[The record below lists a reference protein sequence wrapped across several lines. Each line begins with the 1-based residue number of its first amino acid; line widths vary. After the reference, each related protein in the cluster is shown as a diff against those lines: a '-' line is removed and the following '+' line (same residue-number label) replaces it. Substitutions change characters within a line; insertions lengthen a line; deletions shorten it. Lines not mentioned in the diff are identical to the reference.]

1 MAPAGRGR
9 GRGAGVKVLV
19 VEDEPGSRNELVELV
34 RDLGYSASAAGS
46 VAEADAALARLLPD
60 VCVTDLGLPD
70 GDGLDVVRAAKAAGR
85 DCAVVVLTGR
95 GSVKSAIEAM
105 KAGAHD
111 FLLKP
116 LKTAQLASALAQL
129 SEQHEAARGLLPAV
143 LPDPDAA
150 GGLAGMVG
158 RSAPMLEVF
167 RLLTRVARSN
177 APVMITGESGSGK
190 EVAAATVH
198 LLSRRAKRPFVAVN
212 CGAISPTLVE
222 SELFGH
228 EKGAFTGADRRRAGT
243 FEMAHGGTLFLDEVT
258 EMPPELQVKLL
269 RVLETR
275 TFRRVGGT
283 EELDMDVRLVAS
295 SNRDLADAVR
305 REAFRADLFYRLN
318 VFPLRLPPLRER
330 REDVPLLAE
339 RFLSEIEEK
348 ERRGFS
354 SFEPPALEALCRHD
368 WPGNVRELKNAVHR
382 AYVLSDPP
390 AIQAEA
396 AEAVLTDSGA
406 TDVRPTAGD
415 EESWP
420 AVPVRVGET
429 LQAVER
435 KVLTA
440 TLQAVKGDKRAAAEL
455 LGVSLKT
462 IYNKLREYQLE
473 P

>member
-1 MAPAGRGR
+1 M
-9 GRGAGVKVLV
+9 KVLV
-19 VEDEPGSRNELVELV
+19 VEDEPGAREALLELVK
-34 RDLGYSASAAGS
+34 DLGYEVTAAAS
-46 VAEADAALARLLPD
+46 VADAEAALSLFAPD
-60 VCVTDLGLPD
+60 VCITDLGLPD
-70 GDGLDVVRAAKAAGR
+70 GDGLDVVRAAKATGR
-85 DCAVVVLTGR
+85 DCAVLVLTGK
-95 GSVKSAIEAM
+95 GSVRSAVEAM

-111 FLLKP
+111 YLLKP
-116 LKTAQLASALAQL
+116 LRTAQLKTALAQL
-129 SEQHEAARGLLPAV
+129 SEQHEAMRGV
-143 LPDPDAA
+143 LSAAPPDPAAA

-177 APVMITGESGSGK
+177 APVLITGESGTGK
-190 EVAAATVH
+190 EVAAVTVH
-198 LLSRRAKRPFVAVN
+198 LLSRRAAQPFVALN
-212 CGAISPTLVE
+212 CGAISPMLVE

-228 EKGAFTGADRRRAGT
+228 ERGAFTGAERRRAGT
-243 FEMAHGGTLFLDEVT
+243 FEMAHGGTLFLDEVS
-258 EMPPELQVKLL
+258 EMPPEVQVKFL

-283 EELDMDVRLVAS
+283 EELDMNVRLVTS

-305 REAFRADLFYRLN
+305 RDAFRSDLFYRLN
-318 VFPLRLPPLRER
+318 VFPLRLPPLRDR
-330 REDVPLLAE
+330 REDVPLLAAH
-339 RFLSEIEEK
+339 FLSEIEEK

-354 SFEPPALEALCRHD
+354 SFEPRALEAFSGYG

-390 AIQAEA
+390 EIEAVA

-406 TDVRPTAGD
+406 AELHSVAGSD
-415 EESWP
+415 DTWP

-429 LQAVER
+429 LQSVE
-435 KVLTA
+435 KKLLTA
-440 TLQAVKGDKRAAAEL
+440 TLLAVRGDKRIAAEL

-462 IYNKLREYQLE
+462 IYNKLKEYQLE

>member
-1 MAPAGRGR
+1 MN
-9 GRGAGVKVLV
+9 VLV
-19 VEDEPGSRNELVELV
+19 VEDEPGAREAIVELV
-34 RDLGYSASAAGS
+34 RELGYEASG
-46 VAEADAALARLLPD
+46 VGTVADASSALVTLRPD
-60 VCVTDLGLPD
+60 VCIADLGLPD
-70 GDGLDVVRAAKAAGR
+70 GDGLDVVRNAKAAGR

-95 GSVKSAIEAM
+95 GSVRSAVEAM

-116 LKTAQLASALAQL
+116 LKTSQLAATLSQLA
-129 SEQHEAARGLLPAV
+129 ERHDEARGAQAEG
-143 LPDPDAA
+143 LPDPATE

-158 RSAPMLEVF
+158 RSAPMLEVY

-177 APVMITGESGSGK
+177 APVMITGESGTGK
-190 EVAAATVH
+190 EIAASTVH
-198 LLSRRAKRPFVAVN
+198 LLSRRASRPFIAVN

-258 EMPPELQVKLL
+258 EMPPELQVKFL

-275 TFRRVGGT
+275 TFRRVGGS
-283 EELDMDVRLVAS
+283 EELDMDIRLVAS

-305 REAFRADLFYRLN
+305 RETFRADLFYRLN

-330 REDVPLLAE
+330 KEDIPPLATH
-339 RFLSEIEEK
+339 FLSQIEEK

-354 SFEPPALEALCRHD
+354 SFEERALAAFSGHD
-368 WPGNVRELKNAVHR
+368 WPGNVRELRNAIHR

-390 AIQAEA
+390 AIQTEA

-406 TDVRPTAGD
+406 AELRPVAGD
-415 EESWP
+415 DETWP
-420 AVPVRVGET
+420 AVPIRVGET
-429 LQAVER
+429 LQAVE
-435 KVLTA
+435 KKLLTA
-440 TLQAVKGDKRAAAEL
+440 TLLAVKGDKRVAAEL

-462 IYNKLREYQLE
+462 IYNKLKEYQLE

>member
-1 MAPAGRGR
+1 M
-9 GRGAGVKVLV
+9 
-19 VEDEPGSRNELVELV
+19 
-34 RDLGYSASAAGS
+34 
-46 VAEADAALARLLPD
+46 AEALTALGLFSPD
-60 VCVTDLGLPD
+60 VCITDLGLPD
-70 GDGLDVVRAAKAAGR
+70 GDGLDVVRAAKATGR
-85 DCAVVVLTGR
+85 DCSVLVLTGK
-95 GSVKSAIEAM
+95 GSVRTAVEAM

-111 FLLKP
+111 YLLKP
-116 LKTAQLASALAQL
+116 LKAAQLTTALAHL
-129 SEQHEAARGLLPAV
+129 AEQHEASRGAPPAA
-143 LPDPDAA
+143 LPDPAAA

-158 RSAPMLEVF
+158 RSTPMLEVF

-177 APVMITGESGSGK
+177 APVMITGESGTGK

-198 LLSRRAKRPFVAVN
+198 LLSQRAARPFVALN
-212 CGAISPTLVE
+212 CGAISPMLVE

-228 EKGAFTGADRRRAGT
+228 ERGAFTGAERRRAGT
-243 FEMAHGGTLFLDEVT
+243 FEMAHGGTLFLDEVS
-258 EMPPELQVKLL
+258 EMPPEVQVKFL

-283 EELDMDVRLVAS
+283 EELDIDIRLVTS

-305 REAFRADLFYRLN
+305 REAFRSDLFYRLN
-318 VFPLRLPPLRER
+318 VFPLRLPPLRDR
-330 REDVPLLAE
+330 KEDVPLLAAH
-339 RFLSEIEEK
+339 FLSQIEEK

-354 SFEPPALEALCRHD
+354 SFEERALEALSGYD

-406 TDVRPTAGD
+406 AELHRGAGD
-415 EESWP
+415 DEPWP

-429 LQAVER
+429 LQSVEKR
-435 KVLTA
+435 LLTA
-440 TLQAVKGDKRAAAEL
+440 TLLAVKGDKRVAAEL

-462 IYNKLREYQLE
+462 IYNKLKEYQLE
-473 P
+473 S

>member
-1 MAPAGRGR
+1 MN
-9 GRGAGVKVLV
+9 VLV
-19 VEDEPGSRNELVELV
+19 VEDEPGAREALVELV
-34 RDLGYSASAAGS
+34 KELGYDASAVGT
-46 VAEADAALARLLPD
+46 VADATAALSRLRPD
-60 VCVTDLGLPD
+60 VCIADLGLPD
-70 GDGLDVVRAAKAAGR
+70 GDGIDVVRAAKNAGG

-95 GSVKSAIEAM
+95 GSVRSAVEAM

-116 LKTAQLASALAQL
+116 LRTAQLTATLAQL
-129 SEQHEAARGLLPAV
+129 SERHDEARGNLPAG
-143 LPDPDAA
+143 LPDPASA
-150 GGLAGMVG
+150 GGLAGMIG

-198 LLSRRAKRPFVAVN
+198 LLSRRARQPFIAIN

-243 FEMAHGGTLFLDEVT
+243 FEMANGGTLFLDEVT
-258 EMPPELQVKLL
+258 EMPPELQVKFL

-275 TFRRVGGT
+275 TFRRVGGS
-283 EELDMDVRLVAS
+283 EELDLDIRLIAS
-295 SNRDLADAVR
+295 SNRDLAEAVR
-305 REAFRADLFYRLN
+305 METFRADLFYRLN
-318 VFPLRLPPLRER
+318 VFPLRLPTLRER
-330 REDVPLLAE
+330 KEDIPLLANH
-339 RFLSEIEEK
+339 FLSEIEEK

-354 SFEPPALEALCRHD
+354 SFEPRALESFATHS

-390 AIQAEA
+390 AIEAEA
-396 AEAVLTDSGA
+396 AAAVLTDSA
-406 TDVRPTAGD
+406 FETPRPLAGGD
-415 EESWP
+415 DSWP
-420 AVPVRVGET
+420 RVEVRVGET
-429 LQAVER
+429 LQTIEK

-440 TLQAVKGDKRAAAEL
+440 TLHAVKGDKRQAAEL

-462 IYNKLREYQLE
+462 IYNKLKEYQLE
-473 P
+473 A

>member
-1 MAPAGRGR
+1 M
-9 GRGAGVKVLV
+9 KVLV
-19 VEDEPGSRNELVELV
+19 VEDEPGARAALVELV
-34 RDLGYSASAAGS
+34 QELGYEATAAGS
-46 VAEADAALARLLPD
+46 VAEAGDALARVAPD
-60 VCVTDLGLPD
+60 ICITDLGLPD
-70 GDGLDVVRAAKAAGR
+70 GDGLDVVRAAKTAGR
-85 DCAVVVLTGR
+85 DCAVLVLTGK
-95 GSVKSAIEAM
+95 GSVRAAVEAM

-116 LKTAQLASALAQL
+116 LKAAQLATALAQL
-129 SEQHEAARGLLPAV
+129 SEQHEAARGVLPAA
-143 LPDPDAA
+143 LPDPAAA

-177 APVMITGESGSGK
+177 APVMITGESGTGK
-190 EVAAATVH
+190 EVAASIVH
-198 LLSRRAKRPFVAVN
+198 LLSRRATRPFIAIN

-228 EKGAFTGADRRRAGT
+228 ERGAFTGADRRRAGT
-243 FEMAHGGTLFLDEVT
+243 FEMANGGTLFLDEVT
-258 EMPPELQVKLL
+258 EMPPELQVKFL

-275 TFRRVGGT
+275 TFRRVGGS
-283 EELDMDVRLVAS
+283 EELDMDIRLVTS
-295 SNRDLADAVR
+295 SNRDLAEAVR

-330 REDVPLLAE
+330 KEDVPLLAAH
-339 RFLSEIEEK
+339 FLAQIEEK

-354 SFEPPALEALCRHD
+354 SFEDRALQALSGHD

-396 AEAVLTDSGA
+396 AEAVLTDSGSA
-406 TDVRPTAGD
+406 EIRPGAGD
-415 EESWP
+415 DETWP

-429 LQAVER
+429 LQAVEK

-440 TLQAVKGDKRAAAEL
+440 TLLAVKGDKRVAAEL

-462 IYNKLREYQLE
+462 IYNKLKEYQLE
-473 P
+473 T

>member
-1 MAPAGRGR
+1 MN
-9 GRGAGVKVLV
+9 VLV
-19 VEDEPGSRNELVELV
+19 VEDEPGAREALVELV
-34 RDLGYSASAAGS
+34 KELGYEASAAAS
-46 VAEADAALARLLPD
+46 VAEAGAALARLAPD
-60 VCVTDLGLPD
+60 VCITDLGLPD

-95 GSVKSAIEAM
+95 GSVRAAVEAM

-116 LKTAQLASALAQL
+116 LKTSQLAAALKQF
-129 SEQHEAARGLLPAV
+129 SERHEEGRGFLPAA
-143 LPDPDAA
+143 LPDPATA

-177 APVMITGESGSGK
+177 APVMITGESGTGK
-190 EVAAATVH
+190 EVAASTVH
-198 LLSRRAKRPFVAVN
+198 LLSRRAQRPFIAVN

-258 EMPPELQVKLL
+258 EMPPELQVKFL

-275 TFRRVGGT
+275 TFRRVGGS
-283 EELDMDVRLVAS
+283 EELDMDIRLVAS
-295 SNRDLADAVR
+295 SNRDLAEAVR
-305 REAFRADLFYRLN
+305 KETFRADLFYRLN

-330 REDVPLLAE
+330 KDDIPLLATN
-339 RFLSEIEEK
+339 FLLQIEEK

-354 SFEPPALEALCRHD
+354 SFEGRALEALSGHD
-368 WPGNVRELKNAVHR
+368 WPGNVRELRNAVHR

-396 AEAVLTDSGA
+396 AEAVLTDSGSA
-406 TDVRPTAGD
+406 ELRPVAGD
-415 EESWP
+415 DEAWP

-429 LQAVER
+429 LQAVE
-435 KVLTA
+435 KKILTA
-440 TLQAVKGDKRAAAEL
+440 TLLAVKGDKRVAAEL

-462 IYNKLREYQLE
+462 IYNKLKEYQLE

>member
-1 MAPAGRGR
+1 MN
-9 GRGAGVKVLV
+9 VLV
-19 VEDEPGSRNELVELV
+19 VEDEPGAREALVDLV
-34 RDLGYSASAAGS
+34 KELGYEASAAGS
-46 VAEADAALARLLPD
+46 VAEAEAALSRHVPD
-60 VCVTDLGLPD
+60 VCITDLGLPD

-85 DCAVVVLTGR
+85 DCDVLVLTGK
-95 GSVKSAIEAM
+95 GSIRSAVEAM

-116 LKTAQLASALAQL
+116 LKTAQLATALSQL
-129 SEQHEAARGLLPAV
+129 SERHQEARGLLPAA
-143 LPDPDAA
+143 LPDPAVA

-177 APVMITGESGSGK
+177 APVMITGESGTGK
-190 EVAAATVH
+190 EVAASTVH
-198 LLSRRAKRPFVAVN
+198 ILSRRAKRPFIAVN

-258 EMPPELQVKLL
+258 EMPPDLQVKFL

-275 TFRRVGGT
+275 TFRRVGGS
-283 EELDMDVRLVAS
+283 EELDMDIRLVAS
-295 SNRDLADAVR
+295 SNRDLAEAVR
-305 REAFRADLFYRLN
+305 KETFRADLFYRLN

-330 REDVPLLAE
+330 KEDIPLLATH
-339 RFLSEIEEK
+339 FLSQIEEK
-348 ERRGFS
+348 ERRGFG
-354 SFEPPALEALCRHD
+354 SFEGRALAALSGYD

-390 AIQAEA
+390 AIQTEA
-396 AEAVLTDSGA
+396 AEAVLTDSGSA
-406 TDVRPTAGD
+406 EIRPVAGD
-415 EESWP
+415 DESWP
-420 AVPVRVGET
+420 SVPVRVGET
-429 LQAVER
+429 LQAVE
-435 KVLTA
+435 KKLLTA
-440 TLQAVKGDKRAAAEL
+440 TLLAVKGDKRVAAEL

-462 IYNKLREYQLE
+462 IYNKLKEYQLE